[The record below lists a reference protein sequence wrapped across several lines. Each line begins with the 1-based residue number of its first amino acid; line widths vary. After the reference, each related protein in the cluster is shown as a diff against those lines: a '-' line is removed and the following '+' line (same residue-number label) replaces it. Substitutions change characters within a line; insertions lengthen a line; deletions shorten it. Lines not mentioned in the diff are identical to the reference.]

1 MKKILAIAI
10 SLLAFAAV
18 ANAQP
23 RTIGIRAGYGAQ
35 LSYQHTMGGE
45 NFLEVNAG
53 WSANAVAFTGTYDFI
68 LANEGNFNFYAGP
81 GAYVGLANSDLFL
94 GVAGQLGV
102 EYNFDIPLTL
112 SLDWIPVFNL
122 IPGTAFGWQSIA
134 LGIRYR
140 F

>member
-18 ANAQP
+18 ASAQP
-23 RTIGIRAGYGAQ
+23 RTLGIRAGYGAE
-35 LSYQHTMGGE
+35 LSYQHTLGGE

-53 WSANAVAFTGTYDFI
+53 WSANDIAFTGIYDFVI
-68 LANEGNFNFYAGP
+68 ANEGNFNFYVGP
-81 GAYVGLANSDLFL
+81 GARVGIVGENLLL

-112 SLDWIPVFNL
+112 SLDWIPVFRL
-122 IPGTAFGWQSIA
+122 VPETKFGWQSIA